1 MAPSTVLLIDRD
13 QDSLTIYSL
22 ILRHHG
28 YEVVTVKDGAT
39 GLRLAAELNPDIVI
53 SELFLP
59 LVQGHS
65 VFQELRANDRMAT
78 KPMILLDSVPML
90 GEALMEGL
98 AATSRLTKP
107 CTPTRLVE
115 EVARLLEGA
124 QA

>member
-39 GLRLAAELNPDIVI
+39 GLRLAAELDPDIVI

-59 LVQGHS
+59 PVQGHS
-65 VFQELRANDRMAT
+65 VVEELRGKDPMAA
-78 KPMILLDSVPML
+78 KPLILLDSIPML
-90 GEALMEGL
+90 GEPLMEGV
-98 AATSRLTKP
+98 ARTIRLTKP

-115 EVARLLEGA
+115 EVARLLEA
-124 QA
+124 VEA